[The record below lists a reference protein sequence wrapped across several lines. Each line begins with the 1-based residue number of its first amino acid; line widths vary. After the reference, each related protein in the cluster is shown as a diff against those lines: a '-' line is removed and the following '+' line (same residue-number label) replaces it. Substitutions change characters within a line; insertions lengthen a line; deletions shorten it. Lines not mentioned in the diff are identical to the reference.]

1 MRLVEAFMLLMLRFM
16 MWKSIS
22 LNG

>member
-1 MRLVEAFMLLMLRFM
+1 M

-22 LNG
+22 LSG